1 MAIDFKALHE
11 ARLQRNPPQLRTCQ
25 LSPLLEI
32 HYYEHPGLEIGSVLW
47 EGGKALGE
55 FLLQRDEIIAGKR
68 VVELG
73 SGLGIAGLVA
83 ARTASVVHLTDK
95 PELIPLLQ
103 RNIDVN
109 HCFNASVFPYLWG
122 TDPSAQLQPPYD
134 VLLGA
139 DLLYIEASYEALKA
153 SFKALTGPNS
163 LLVLTWKHRGL
174 GEARFISS
182 LQADYTEVETASL
195 GLVSLSVLQVS

>member
-11 ARLQRNPPQLRTCQ
+11 GRLQRNPPQLRTCQ
-25 LSPLLEI
+25 LSSGPALQ
-32 HYYEHPGLEIGSVLW
+32 YYDHPGLEIGSVLW

-55 FLLQRDEIIAGKR
+55 FLLQRGEVVAGKR

-73 SGLGIAGLVA
+73 SGLGLAGLVA
-83 ARTASVVHLTDK
+83 ARTAAVVHLTDK

-103 RNIDVN
+103 RNIDAN
-109 HCFNASVFPYLWG
+109 HCHNASALPYLWG
-122 TDPSAQLQPPYD
+122 SDPSVRLQPPYD

-139 DLLYIEASYEALKA
+139 DLLYIEGSYEALKA
-153 SFKALTGPNS
+153 SFRCLTAPSS

-182 LQADYTEVETASL
+182 LQADFTEVESGCL
-195 GLVSLSVLQVS
+195 SSVSFSVLRVS